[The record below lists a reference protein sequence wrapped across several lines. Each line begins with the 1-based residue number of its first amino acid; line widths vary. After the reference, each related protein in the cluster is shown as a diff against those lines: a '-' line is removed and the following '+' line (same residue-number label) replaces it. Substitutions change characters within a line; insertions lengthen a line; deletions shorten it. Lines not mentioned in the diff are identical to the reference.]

1 MAESK
6 KLFRGNPLS
15 PRSKKP
21 FSDIYPLARKIL
33 VAAIGGTV
41 FLFGIALIFLPGPSI
56 VVIPVGLGILAT
68 EFIWARKLLKR
79 LKDKIHELKGKAGSK
94 R

>member
-1 MAESK
+1 M
-6 KLFRGNPLS
+6 
-15 PRSKKP
+15 
-21 FSDIYPLARKIL
+21 

-68 EFIWARKLLKR
+68 EFIWARQLLKR
-79 LKDKIHELKGKAGSK
+79 VKDKISELKRKAGSK
-94 R
+94 HQ